1 MSSFVII
8 VEKSSYSSARDRRNL
23 VSSTT
28 TKNGTTKPSAV
39 AVVPKSGESSNDK
52 TGANTPNAATEV
64 VPVISDSA
72 EVNTKPSEE
81 RSKGEVVVQE
91 PANNIPLKTMEK

>member
-1 MSSFVII
+1 MSCFVII

-28 TKNGTTKPSAV
+28 TKNGTTKTSAV
-39 AVVPKSGESSNDK
+39 AVPNDK
-52 TGANTPNAATEV
+52 TSANTPNTATEA

-81 RSKGEVVVQE
+81 RSKGEDVVQE
-91 PANNIPLKTMEK
+91 PTNNIIPPKTMKK

>member
-1 MSSFVII
+1 MSCFVII
-8 VEKSSYSSARDRRNL
+8 VEKSSYSSARDRRNV

-39 AVVPKSGESSNDK
+39 AVPNDK
-52 TGANTPNAATEV
+52 TSANTPNTATEA

-81 RSKGEVVVQE
+81 RSKGEDVVQE
-91 PANNIPLKTMEK
+91 PANDIIPPKTMKK